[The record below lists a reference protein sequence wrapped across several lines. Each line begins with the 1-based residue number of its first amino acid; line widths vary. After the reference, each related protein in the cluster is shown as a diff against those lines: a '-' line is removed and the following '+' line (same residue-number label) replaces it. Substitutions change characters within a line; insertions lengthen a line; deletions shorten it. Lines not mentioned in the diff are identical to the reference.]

1 MVVNTIDYGLNPQA
15 SLDAPRWYWDEG
27 RRVLVEPHMPREV
40 VDDLRERGHAVEVAS
55 ELGVFGRGQI
65 IWRLPGG
72 GYVAG
77 SDGRTDGNAVG
88 Y

>member
-1 MVVNTIDYGLNPQA
+1 
-15 SLDAPRWYWDEG
+15 
-27 RRVLVEPHMPREV
+27 
-40 VDDLRERGHAVEVAS
+40 VEVAS

-77 SDGRTDGNAVG
+77 SDGRTDGYPAG